1 MTTRDLEGFFKR
13 ANKIITNYEDKI
25 STLDYEYFIISSIIF
40 TSDKDYYY
48 LFNVFKDNKI
58 IEQIAVNDNKSY
70 SKTFKDLSIKYKANV
85 IYNYSDLSYKQL
97 NFLDTAED
105 KNIKKEELANLLFKK
120 QFDLL

>member
-105 KNIKKEELANLLFKK
+105 KNINKEELANLLFKK

>member
-85 IYNYSDLSYKQL
+85 IYNYSDLNYKQL

-105 KNIKKEELANLLFKK
+105 KNINKEELANLLFKK